1 MRRLSFVSAVLLTAL
16 AACSDPNK
24 CVTYRTPDVLL
35 SLTRRTAAGRV
46 DSTDYTPN
54 QASTA
59 GPAIRLPDSAKVVY
73 TGLGNYDFT
82 TSLVRHDSVLKSATY
97 EFAGLGQLKQVTVKY
112 LRGGRAFV
120 GRRSFYYNPTALP
133 SYSILTGGATS
144 TGPVLDSVVYQ
155 YAAGSVTNLT
165 GATRFVGG
173 VAVARYTYRYDSATG
188 YTRRVDEQ
196 RGDTL
201 RRRYPHYLSQA
212 PRAVAQANVLSTLPD
227 FALDGSLSPY
237 DLIRFVYAT
246 TGNGYESLFTY
257 DADSVLT
264 LTSTKNDSA
273 TLFRST
279 YRIARGATD
288 TVQIYRIQ
296 SKLEESCAK

>member
-1 MRRLSFVSAVLLTAL
+1 MRCFSFVFAVLLSAL
-16 AACSDPNK
+16 VACSDPNN
-24 CVTYRTPDVLL
+24 CVTYRTPDALL

-54 QASTA
+54 LATPS
-59 GPAIRLPDSAKVVY
+59 GPALRLPDSAKVVY
-73 TGLGNYDFT
+73 TSLGNYDFT
-82 TSLVRHDSVLKSATY
+82 TSLVRRDSVLKSATY
-97 EFAGLGQLKQVTVKY
+97 EFAGLGQLRQVTVKY
-112 LRGGRAFV
+112 VRGGRQFV
-120 GRRSFYYNPTALP
+120 GRRVFRYNAAGNPVSSVFSNPLSSAG
-133 SYSILTGGATS
+133 S
-144 TGPVLDSVVYQ
+144 VLDSVVYQ
-155 YAAGSVTNLT
+155 YAAGSVVKLS

-173 VAVARYTYRYDSATG
+173 VPVARYIYRYDSTTG

-201 RRRYPHYLSQA
+201 RRRYPRYLSQA

-227 FALDGSLSPY
+227 FVLDGSLSPY

-264 LTSTKNDSA
+264 LSSTKNDSA
-273 TLFRST
+273 TVFRST
-279 YRIARGATD
+279 YRVARGATD

-296 SKLEESCAK
+296 SRLEESCAR

>member
-1 MRRLSFVSAVLLTAL
+1 MRRLSPLFALLFVVL
-16 AACSDPNK
+16 AACSDPNN
-24 CVTYRTPDVLL
+24 CVTYRTADALL
-35 SLTRRTAAGRV
+35 SLTRRTGAGRV

-54 QASTA
+54 LATPS
-59 GPAIRLPDSAKVVY
+59 GPARRLPDSAKVVY
-73 TGLGNYDFT
+73 TSLGNYDFT
-82 TSLVRHDSVLKSATY
+82 TSLVRHDSVLKAATY

-112 LRGGRAFV
+112 LRGGRAMQV
-120 GRRSFYYNPTALP
+120 RRVFSYNAAGNPVSSVLSNPISSTA
-133 SYSILTGGATS
+133 
-144 TGPVLDSVVYQ
+144 PVLDSVIYQ
-155 YAAGSVTNLT
+155 YVAGSTVNLS

-173 VAVARYTYRYDSATG
+173 VPVARYTYRYDSATG

-201 RRRYPHYLSQA
+201 RRRYPRYLSQA

-227 FALDGSLSPY
+227 FVLDGSLSPY

-246 TGNGYESLFTY
+246 TGNGYESLFTF

-264 LTSTKNDSA
+264 LSSTKNDSA
-273 TLFRST
+273 TVFRST
-279 YRIARGATD
+279 YRVARGATD

-296 SKLEESCAK
+296 SQLVESCSK